1 MGKIN
6 PGSPSFLADLD
17 QFASHPRFCGIRC
30 GASEL
35 LDSPSCA
42 EQLRSLAER
51 DLQLDF
57 AGGPDEIQQLLA
69 VFPAAPTLRVVINH
83 MGSPIFEAGAAPDV
97 RHSPPPRSQVPCLKS
112 LCRQAEWAATMR
124 SAAEFKNVWMKVSGV
139 FEAISTTA
147 EPPAPTELDAYRPHL
162 DLLWDCF
169 GAERLVYGSNW
180 PVCNRCGDPE
190 EVYAAQLDVLTE
202 WAAGKGAAT
211 VEGLF
216 WRNALEAYRYDDSR
230 EHA

>member
-1 MGKIN
+1 M
-6 PGSPSFLADLD
+6 ARLD
-17 QFASHPRFCGIRC
+17 G
-30 GASEL
+30 
-35 LDSPSCA
+35 
-42 EQLRSLAER
+42 
-51 DLQLDF
+51 
-57 AGGPDEIQQLLA
+57 AGGGRRRRWSQRSPRR
-69 VFPAAPTLRVVINH
+69 AAAI
-83 MGSPIFEAGAAPDV
+83 SPVRTRGTSSAA
-97 RHSPPPRSQVPCLKS
+97 
-112 LCRQAEWAATMR
+112 AAT
-124 SAAEFKNVWMKVSGV
+124 
-139 FEAISTTA
+139 
-147 EPPAPTELDAYRPHL
+147 APTELDAYRPHL